1 MLHAED
7 KHSVKKGGGGEW
19 IRREMGM
26 LPEKYHCGGK
36 YRWNVMYKI
45 SSFGLDEMHRNTV
58 RGCVFILIDLSGALF
73 LECPY

>member
-1 MLHAED
+1 
-7 KHSVKKGGGGEW
+7 
-19 IRREMGM
+19 M